1 MTTRRRK
8 RIPELTSLL
17 DTLFI
22 LVFAA
27 LIQAR
32 AGSERV
38 AAAEALQDAEEEA
51 AATESSDA
59 ATDADADADAGTA
72 APDAEAEATAA
83 QAERERIARS
93 TARFVG
99 AIRNQGTI
107 LVVVSGEGYIASIT
121 RQTPEE
127 TLPPEELK
135 IKLLRDSADPDV
147 RLVYRGHEGKD
158 NRVCEVARRELGL
171 EPDLGRAVVIITAD
185 RPLADLPYSLVTGL
199 AGDAAACFDDA
210 GGLGILVDPGRTN
223 PP

>member
-1 MTTRRRK
+1 MSCRHRK

-32 AGSERV
+32 AGSEGE
-38 AAAEALQDAEEEA
+38 AAAEEQRAEEA
-51 AATESSDA
+51 AAEEAPADA
-59 ATDADADADAGTA
+59 AADAGGADDAGAA
-72 APDAEAEATAA
+72 APDAGAEAVAA
-83 QAERERIARS
+83 RAERERIARA

-121 RQTPEE
+121 QQTPEE

-135 IKLLRDSADPDV
+135 IKLLRDSEDPDV
-147 RLVYRGHEGKD
+147 RLVYRGHEGKE
-158 NRVCEVARRELGL
+158 NRVCEVARRELAL
-171 EPDLGRAVVIITAD
+171 EPDLGRAVVIITTD

-199 AGDAAACFDDA
+199 ADDAAGCFDDA
-210 GGLGILVDPGRTN
+210 NGLGILVDPGRAN
-223 PP
+223 LP